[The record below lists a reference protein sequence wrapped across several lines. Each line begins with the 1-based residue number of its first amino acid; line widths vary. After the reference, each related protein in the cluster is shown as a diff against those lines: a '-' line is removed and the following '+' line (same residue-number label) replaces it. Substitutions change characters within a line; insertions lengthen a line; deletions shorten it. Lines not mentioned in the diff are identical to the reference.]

1 MPIHNFKVHGEKGPF
16 LFLLHGWCCSH
27 VFWRF
32 QISQLASRF
41 RVVTLDLE
49 GHGLSAPPVDIR
61 RLGIGR
67 FAENVVAV
75 ADALQAK
82 ELVLMGHSMGGPIA
96 IEAGL
101 RLAGRC
107 KFMLGVDT
115 FTDAAFY
122 QRRPPDEIELRVQK
136 FAVHFE
142 ATMAKMVHN
151 ITTPETDPA
160 IVTEIIDIMTHCD
173 RHVALTALRSLL
185 EWDIETRWPL
195 LDVPVATINSAM
207 LRGGTDLDLAGLD
220 LHVMHDVGHFPMLES
235 PDAFNSIAMTVLEKH
250 GFG

>member
-1 MPIHNFKVHGEKGPF
+1 
-16 LFLLHGWCCSH
+16 
-27 VFWRF
+27 
-32 QISQLASRF
+32 
-41 RVVTLDLE
+41 
-49 GHGLSAPPVDIR
+49 
-61 RLGIGR
+61 
-67 FAENVVAV
+67 
-75 ADALQAK
+75 
-82 ELVLMGHSMGGPIA
+82 
-96 IEAGL
+96 
-101 RLAGRC
+101 
-107 KFMLGVDT
+107 
-115 FTDAAFY
+115 
-122 QRRPPDEIELRVQK
+122 
-136 FAVHFE
+136 
-142 ATMAKMVHN
+142 MAKMVHN

>member
-16 LFLLHGWCCSH
+16 VFLLHGWCCSD

-49 GHGLSAPPVDIR
+49 GHGLSA
-61 RLGIGR
+61 LAAGTSEFSIGR
-67 FAENVVAV
+67 FAENVVDV
-75 ADALQAK
+75 ADALDAR
-82 ELVLMGHSMGGPIA
+82 ELTLMGHSMGGPVA

-101 RLAGRC
+101 RLTGRC
-107 KFMLGVDT
+107 KFVLGVDT

-122 QRRPPDEIELRVQK
+122 QRRPADEIALRVQK
-136 FAVHFE
+136 FEAHFE
-142 ATMAKMVHN
+142 VTMAKMVRN
-151 ITTPETDPA
+151 IVAPATDPA
-160 IVTEIIDIMTHCD
+160 IVANIIRIMTQCD
-173 RHVALTALRSLL
+173 RNVALTALRSLL

-207 LRGGTDLDLAGLD
+207 LRSSTELDLAGLD
-220 LHVMHDVGHFPMLES
+220 LHIMNDVGHFPMLES
-235 PDAFNSIAMTVLEKH
+235 PEAFNSIAMTILEKH
-250 GFG
+250 GVG